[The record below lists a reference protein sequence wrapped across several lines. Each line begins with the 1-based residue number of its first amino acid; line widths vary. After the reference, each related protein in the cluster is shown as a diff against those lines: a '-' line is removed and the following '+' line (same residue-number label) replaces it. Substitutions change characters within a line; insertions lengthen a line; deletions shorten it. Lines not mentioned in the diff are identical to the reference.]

1 MYKFLSTGFEIA
13 ATVFLFFFIGLKID
27 QKFDINYSVI
37 VFSFLGILCSLII
50 LYQKVKKDWKIN

>member
-37 VFSFLGILCSLII
+37 VFSLLGILFSLMI
-50 LYQKVKKDWKIN
+50 LYQKVKKD

>member
-1 MYKFLSTGFEIA
+1 MYKFLSIGFEIA
-13 ATVFLFFFIGLKID
+13 ATLLLFFFIGLKID

-50 LYQKVKKDWKIN
+50 LYQKVKKD